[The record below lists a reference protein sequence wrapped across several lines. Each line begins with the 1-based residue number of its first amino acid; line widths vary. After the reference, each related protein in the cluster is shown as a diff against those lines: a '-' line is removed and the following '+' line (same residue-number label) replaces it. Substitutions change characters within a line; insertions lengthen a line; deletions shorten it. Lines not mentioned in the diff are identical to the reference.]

1 MWAGEAA
8 IEDIEDA
15 VDVLEASSAPLL
27 PIITTIQLLW
37 HRRSNKGRKGHDYT
51 YIRCTFYLFKDAEAV
66 GLAPWLAGLRVLR
79 PLCALLCSLARS
91 LGTAFFVPFTFY
103 IDKGQIHQPR
113 KKEQRERLRKSALRK
128 M

>member
-79 PLCALLCSLARS
+79 PPWRSSLQSRS
-91 LGTAFFVPFTFY
+91 IPGHGLFVPFTFY

-113 KKEQRERLRKSALRK
+113 KKDQRERLRKSALRK
-128 M
+128 I